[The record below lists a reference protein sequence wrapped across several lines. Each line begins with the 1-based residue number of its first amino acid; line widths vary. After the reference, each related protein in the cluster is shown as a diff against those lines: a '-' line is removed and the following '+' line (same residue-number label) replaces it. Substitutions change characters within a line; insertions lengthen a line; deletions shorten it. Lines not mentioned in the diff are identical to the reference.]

1 MESTSIF
8 KFIIPDTMNMYG
20 GFDEIMSAI
29 EKCEGL
35 ESSQQQING
44 FRNAVNVSDFQ
55 DVIYGA

>member
-1 MESTSIF
+1 
-8 KFIIPDTMNMYG
+8 MNMYG
-20 GFDEIMSAI
+20 GFDETMSAI